1 MDPEWASRMS
11 DLSQNFQAILRE
23 HDDDGI
29 GKSAHLYERIERVF
43 NLFSCGE
50 GFGAE
55 KMNGHLG
62 EAKTAM
68 ITSRELDF
76 GGVRRDMEGW
86 QGEAANQF
94 VDYVN
99 KLDDGMNV
107 MLDRVETLQM
117 ILQAH
122 QILVKRMREDV
133 CDLVR
138 KTLDG
143 IAAAETDGWKVGLT
157 VAGAVAAFAAGV
169 AGTVGGLPTWAVIAT
184 VAGAMADGATGVAV
198 EASGAEDELGV
209 IVNFVDSAEG
219 MLHVIDIERLRI
231 EKGFRELAKWITN
244 ENLVGVRPERP
255 VIVTAP
261 DFQPGSFGMEEDVQA
276 GHPVP
281 TDNSDLVPE
290 PKKKADGPFDQT
302 TTPDGQEHDRYPE
315 QGPA

>member
-1 MDPEWASRMS
+1 MDIEWAARMS

-29 GKSAHLYERIERVF
+29 GESARLYERIERVF
-43 NLFSCGE
+43 NLFSSGE

-55 KMNGHLG
+55 KMNHHLDL
-62 EAKTAM
+62 AKNAM
-68 ITSRELDF
+68 ITSREEDF

-99 KLDDGMNV
+99 QLDDSLNV
-107 MLDRVETLQM
+107 MVVRIETLQM
-117 ILQAH
+117 ILQGH
-122 QILVKRMREDV
+122 QILVKRMRDDV

-143 IAAAETDGWKVGLT
+143 IAAAETDGWKAGLT

-169 AGTVGGLPTWAVIAT
+169 AGTVGGLPMWAVMAT
-184 VAGAMADGATGVAV
+184 VAGTMADGAASVAV
-198 EASGAEDELGV
+198 EVTGADDELGV
-209 IVNFVDSAEG
+209 IVKFVDSAEG
-219 MLHVIDIERLRI
+219 MLHAIDIERLRI
-231 EKGFRELAKWITN
+231 EKGFQELANWITDAHLP
-244 ENLVGVRPERP
+244 EVRPERP
-255 VIVTAP
+255 VVVTAP
-261 DFQPGSFGMEEDVQA
+261 DFQPGAFGMEEDVQA
-276 GHPVP
+276 GHPAP